1 MRNIEKQTLTVREL
15 NTRSW
20 WVGKRKI
27 SDDFKQSEEK
37 EAQCLA
43 ATAVYQSGRIR
54 TQQLLPSPIT
64 KTTEQTSTDEIRLFK
79 APQISSDKCARLKL
93 KIGLARNNDG
103 SGELKVNGDA
113 EEYCTVRH
121 FSISGRKVVNRG
133 DSFKVKKSTSG
144 HSVASIGSTGNDTES
159 PRMSPTPPAPY
170 SVAVLGAPSVGK
182 SSLVS
187 QFMTSDF
194 LHAFETFTGDR
205 SDKTVTVLLD
215 GEESEL
221 TFTDLP
227 YAILKRRDLLQAIHG
242 FCVVYS
248 VTDRAS
254 FHQAELTLQQLAADG
269 SIDHKAVILVANKV
283 DLARGRTVS
292 EQEGRILAT
301 ACNCKFIECSVV
313 ICHHV
318 DELLVGL
325 VAQMRLKLGVAAV
338 GTAGSVG
345 TKRGRK
351 YRGAKTSSSFRGI
364 LNKLRLTKSNSCHKL
379 HVL

>member
-1 MRNIEKQTLTVREL
+1 QSQRPRSPQHQSPTL
-15 NTRSW
+15 
-20 WVGKRKI
+20 
-27 SDDFKQSEEK
+27 
-37 EAQCLA
+37 
-43 ATAVYQSGRIR
+43 
-54 TQQLLPSPIT
+54 
-64 KTTEQTSTDEIRLFK
+64 
-79 APQISSDKCARLKL
+79 ISSCHSPR
-93 KIGLARNNDG
+93 
-103 SGELKVNGDA
+103 GDS

-159 PRMSPTPPAPY
+159 PRLSPAPPAPY
-170 SVAVLGAPSVGK
+170 CVAVLGAPSVGK

-205 SDKTVTVLLD
+205 NDKTVTVLLD

-221 TFTDLP
+221 TFTDVP
-227 YAILKRRDLLQAIHG
+227 YAILKRRDQLPAIHG

-248 VTDRAS
+248 VTDRTS
-254 FHQAELTLQQLAADG
+254 FHQAELTLQQLSADG
-269 SIDHKAVILVANKV
+269 SIDRRAVILVANKV

-325 VAQMRLKLGVAAV
+325 VAQMRLKAGVAV
-338 GTAGSVG
+338 AGP
-345 TKRGRK
+345 TKAKRGRK

-364 LNKLRLTKSNSCHKL
+364 LSKLRITKSNSCHKL